1 MRSRGFPCDD
11 ERALSRPRDEEDG
24 MIGGVMRRVEGRAGA
39 RWALALVA
47 ALLTSTSP
55 GLAQDAPG
63 LLHRVSGL
71 DVADVPLGEA
81 LAALQQ
87 ASGVAL
93 AYSPDLVPQN
103 RRVTCRCPKATVAQ
117 ALDRLLA
124 GTGLRYVEQRRQVL
138 IGPRGENGEE
148 VQDRQGIITGAVLD
162 GLTARP
168 VPSADVQLLPTG
180 ARAVTDERG
189 RFTFR
194 MPGAGPHRLRVT
206 ALGYREALV
215 DVPPSGG
222 SLRVALDQAPIP
234 LQEIVIAPGQIG
246 VLEVTPA
253 AMANALSRADIEAIP
268 EFGDDAFRTLH
279 RIPGV
284 ASEDISTKLHVRGSS
299 ERDVL
304 VRLDGVELFEPY
316 HLKDQ
321 DGILGSVDVQA
332 LGGIDLITGGFPA
345 EYGDRMAGV
354 FDMTTRRPP
363 AGGMR
368 NTIGMSLSS
377 LSYGSQG
384 TFADGKGQWLAS
396 LRRGFLDIVLD
407 ITGVD
412 DDLSPRYW
420 DALGRAQYLV
430 TPDHLLSFNL
440 LHAGDDGRWSD
451 PEDTGS
457 QVSSNWSNGYAW
469 LGWQATLGRR
479 IRAETILSTGRL
491 DRDRT
496 GSILNSDEGVF
507 TPLFASLR
515 DKADFSFH
523 GVRQDWQ
530 ADLSENVLLKTGFEA
545 RRASGTYDYASVATY
560 LDLDAQGRL
569 KQRADSTRVDM
580 GPSDTWMAAYLSARA
595 RAGSSL
601 TFEAGMRYDR
611 HSLTGD
617 EDVAPRLL
625 ARWDVDSRTVLRG
638 SWGHYYQ
645 AQGVHELNTADGE
658 TEFSPSQRA
667 DQAAVGVERRFGSG
681 VTARLEAYRR
691 DVRHPHPMY
700 VNLSREINPL
710 QELESD
716 RARLAPTR
724 SRARGIELTFNKED
738 ESAFSWAAS
747 YVLAMS
753 EDEVDGRWAP
763 RTLDQRHTLNL
774 IAAWRS
780 GSAWQVS
787 GLWQYHTGWPITA
800 QDFDVVVTQDASG
813 QRFAMVR
820 REFGP
825 LNAENLPAY
834 QRLDLRVTRGFDTT
848 HGRLEV
854 FLDVFNAFNRV
865 NVRGFAYNLQLL
877 PDGTTLRATR
887 VRGEEMLPILPT
899 LGFRMT
905 F

>member
-1 MRSRGFPCDD
+1 
-11 ERALSRPRDEEDG
+11 
-24 MIGGVMRRVEGRAGA
+24 MI
-39 RWALALVA
+39 
-47 ALLTSTSP
+47 S
-55 GLAQDAPG
+55 
-63 LLHRVSGL
+63 
-71 DVADVPLGEA
+71 
-81 LAALQQ
+81 
-87 ASGVAL
+87 
-93 AYSPDLVPQN
+93 
-103 RRVTCRCPKATVAQ
+103 
-117 ALDRLLA
+117 
-124 GTGLRYVEQRRQVL
+124 
-138 IGPRGENGEE
+138 
-148 VQDRQGIITGAVLD
+148 GAVFD
-162 GLTARP
+162 GLNGRP
-168 VPSADVQLLPTG
+168 IPSADVQLLPSG

-194 MPGAGPHRLRVT
+194 AAGAGPHRLRVT

-215 DVPPSGG
+215 DVPPSGAF
-222 SLRVALDQAPIP
+222 LRVALEQAPIP
-234 LQEIVIAPGQIG
+234 LREIVIAPGQIG

-253 AMANALSRADIEAIP
+253 AMGNALSRADIEAIP
-268 EFGDDAFRTLH
+268 QFGDDAFRTLQ

-284 ASEDISTKLHVRGSS
+284 TSEDISTKLHVRGSS

-321 DGILGSVDVQA
+321 DGALGIVDVQV

-354 FDMTTRRPP
+354 FDMTTRQPP
-363 AGGMR
+363 ATGMR
-368 NTIGMSLSS
+368 NTVGMSLSS

-384 TFADGKGQWLAS
+384 SFAGGKGQWLAS
-396 LRRGFLDIVLD
+396 ARRGFLDIVLD
-407 ITGVD
+407 IAGTD
-412 DDLSPRYW
+412 DDLSPRFW

-430 TPDHLLSFNL
+430 TPNHLLSFNL

-451 PEDTGS
+451 PDDTGS
-457 QVSSNWSNGYAW
+457 SVTSNWSNGYAW
-469 LGWQATLGRR
+469 LGWRATLGRR
-479 IRAETILSTGRL
+479 VRAETILSTGRL

-496 GSILNSDEGVF
+496 GSIPNSDDGVF

-530 ADLSENVLLKTGFEA
+530 ADLSENVMFKTGFEA
-545 RRASGTYDYASVATY
+545 RSASGTYDYSSAATF
-560 LDLDAQGRL
+560 LDLDARGRL
-569 KQRADSTRVDM
+569 RHRTDTTRVDM
-580 GPSDTWMAAYLSARA
+580 GPSDTWVAGYVSARA

-601 TFEAGMRYDR
+601 TFEAGVRYDR
-611 HSLTGD
+611 HSLTRD
-617 EDVAPRLL
+617 EDVAPRFLV
-625 ARWDVDSRTVLRG
+625 RYDVDDRTVVRG

-658 TEFSPSQRA
+658 TAFSPSQRA
-667 DQAAVGVERRFGSG
+667 DQAALGVERRLGSG
-681 VTARLEAYRR
+681 VTGRLEAYRR
-691 DVRHPHPMY
+691 DVSHPHPAY

-738 ESAFSWAAS
+738 ASAFSWAGS
-747 YVLAMS
+747 YILAQS

-774 IAAWRS
+774 MAAWRS
-780 GSAWQVS
+780 GSAWQIS
-787 GLWQYHTGWPITA
+787 GLWQYHSGWPITA
-800 QDFDVVVTQDASG
+800 QQFDVVVTQDAGG
-813 QRFAMVR
+813 QRYSIVR

-834 QRLDLRVTRGFDTT
+834 QRLDVRVTRGFDLRR
-848 HGRLEV
+848 GRLEV
-854 FLDVFNAFNRV
+854 FLDVFNVLDRL
-865 NVRGFAYNLQLL
+865 NVRGFTYNLQLL
-877 PDGTTLRATR
+877 PDGTTLSATR
-887 VRGEEMLPILPT
+887 GKGEEMLPILPT